1 MLHQKNADEINVS
14 EGGMMDIAN
23 IVSSHEEA
31 IADLADIVS
40 TLSDTTTVQ
49 RGENMVKFYVR
60 KITNGDITID
70 DVPHLWK
77 KRVEEELEK
86 LEQ

>member
-1 MLHQKNADEINVS
+1 MNAEVEKAINTLSKKINSIERKLDEYTVMLHQKNADEINVS

-40 TLSDTTTVQ
+40 TLSDTTTV
-49 RGENMVKFYVR
+49 
-60 KITNGDITID
+60 
-70 DVPHLWK
+70 
-77 KRVEEELEK
+77 
-86 LEQ
+86 

>member
-1 MLHQKNADEINVS
+1 
-14 EGGMMDIAN
+14 
-23 IVSSHEEA
+23 
-31 IADLADIVS
+31 
-40 TLSDTTTVQ
+40 
-49 RGENMVKFYVR
+49 MVKFYVR

>member
-40 TLSDTTTVQ
+40 TLSDTTTV
-49 RGENMVKFYVR
+49 
-60 KITNGDITID
+60 
-70 DVPHLWK
+70 
-77 KRVEEELEK
+77 
-86 LEQ
+86 